1 MGSGVQIALKV
12 TSLWK
17 SNGYI
22 TSLALTQI
30 KSSYCACWVEFE
42 RWKHLFSFLN
52 KWKGFLHWGV
62 HPAAPRGQGQTA
74 ASQRPDSLA
83 GTQTQKHTFSEY
95 SGQIYASFYGGH
107 SVDAAVLMVFI
118 DPITGRRDFSPREE
132 GDGRLAAFPWAN
144 GGVLQAAEE
153 ESGEGVRRE
162 GAGRL
167 DRGGTRERELWFI
180 S

>member
-1 MGSGVQIALKV
+1 MKLLCLLS
-12 TSLWK
+12 SNWK
-17 SNGYI
+17 MKTPFFNHIY
-22 TSLALTQI
+22 
-30 KSSYCACWVEFE
+30 
-42 RWKHLFSFLN
+42 LFIFLN
-52 KWKGFLHWGV
+52 KCKGFLHWGV

-167 DRGGTRERELWFI
+167 DRGGTRERALWFI